1 MRVKY
6 TIWICSLIFV
16 MAAANMSCDQGVS
29 PVSSELPKNVDS
41 TNAAITGTV
50 NISGSE
56 ISGFGSITVGVQN
69 TNIKTTPD
77 SRGDFSLKDVPTGNI
92 TMEVE
97 VQNTLSEIKIENVH
111 QGDLI
116 EVVIEVTAGNKAA
129 LSQITKSNNNNPSEQ
144 EELTVEVRPDKWN
157 TDWSEDNGFSQD
169 ELIAKFSGEGFE
181 QINFDSLLMTGP
193 EGDSIEPFEY
203 DLGGRFFIAKFY
215 QYEAI
220 SIIPDPQRGDT
231 HTVQVAGGLEDG
243 SIFDFDVEITIV
255 GERPAEEFNLEI
267 RPDKWNTAWSKSE
280 GVILAKLGGE
290 GFEDII
296 PGSLEMSWGTSDPIT
311 PVNSQLTESHFMAKF
326 KQKDAIGLLPEDA
339 QRGDSFDISV
349 SGEFEG
355 GEPFSLE
362 YTITIVH

>member
-1 MRVKY
+1 
-6 TIWICSLIFV
+6 
-16 MAAANMSCDQGVS
+16 
-29 PVSSELPKNVDS
+29 
-41 TNAAITGTV
+41 
-50 NISGSE
+50 
-56 ISGFGSITVGVQN
+56 
-69 TNIKTTPD
+69 
-77 SRGDFSLKDVPTGNI
+77 
-92 TMEVE
+92 
-97 VQNTLSEIKIENVH
+97 LSEIKIDNVN

-144 EELTVEVRPDKWN
+144 EELAVAVRPDRWN

-169 ELIAKFSGEGFE
+169 EVIAKFSGEGFDK
-181 QINFDSLLMTGP
+181 IDFDSLLMTGP
-193 EGDSIEPFEY
+193 GGDSIEPFEY

-231 HTVQVAGGLEDG
+231 HTVQVAGGLEGG
-243 SIFDFDVEITIV
+243 STFELDVEITIV
-255 GERPAEEFNLEI
+255 GEKPEEEFNLEI

-280 GVILAKLGGE
+280 GIILAKLGGE

-296 PGSLEMSWGTSDPIT
+296 PCSLEMSWETSDPIN

-326 KQKDAIGLLPEDA
+326 KQKDAVGLLPEDA
-339 QRGDSFDISV
+339 ERGDSFNITV
-349 SGEFEG
+349 TGGFEG
-355 GEPFSLE
+355 GETFSLE